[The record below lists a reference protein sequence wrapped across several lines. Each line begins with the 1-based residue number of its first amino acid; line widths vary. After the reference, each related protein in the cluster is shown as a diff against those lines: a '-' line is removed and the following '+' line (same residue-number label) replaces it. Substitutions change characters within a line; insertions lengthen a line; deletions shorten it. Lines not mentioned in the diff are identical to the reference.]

1 MSYTPIYF
9 LNDYADVNEDKK
21 LNKANLFL
29 LINNKNLYWTI
40 HFLLIISGFLLSF
53 YINPLSVV
61 ILITLYLVNL
71 IYSFPPLRLRN
82 INFFRELL
90 IFIIYFL
97 KWLLI
102 ITYWN
107 LSYGNLPVHILIMAS
122 SLAALNVSIYKRY
135 AKENKIPEYFFG
147 SIFIIFWI
155 ITITFYIKVLFLF
168 LPLLP
173 AVIYIWFKYRK
184 KQIPIGYYQTLYFFY
199 TVIIYALIG

>member
-1 MSYTPIYF
+1 MKEVKYISHISRNLYLYFILYFTLRLLNIISLKPEQLIIGLTAFVLSYTPIYF
-9 LNDYADVNEDKK
+9 LNDYADVSEDKK

-122 SLAALNVSIYKRY
+122 S
-135 AKENKIPEYFFG
+135 
-147 SIFIIFWI
+147 
-155 ITITFYIKVLFLF
+155 
-168 LPLLP
+168 
-173 AVIYIWFKYRK
+173 
-184 KQIPIGYYQTLYFFY
+184 
-199 TVIIYALIG
+199 